1 MFYVYEH
8 IRPDTGMVFYVG
20 KGSGYRLNSR
30 SDRNRHWKFIVNKAS
45 GFSSRIIFKS
55 NDEELVLLVEQ
66 ERIDQLRKLN
76 IKLCNITDG
85 GEGISGLKHS
95 QKSKEKMREAALS
108 REHKPH
114 TEESKQKIRLAN
126 TGVVF
131 TEERKEKIRQKAIGR
146 KMSEATKNK
155 LKGRNFKHSE
165 ETLKRMCEIQK
176 NMPKQKCLHCSFV
189 GNAGNLAR
197 WHNDKCKN
205 KE

>member
-8 IRPDTGMVFYVG
+8 IRLDTNQVFYVG
-20 KGSGYRLNSR
+20 KGHGYRLTSTK
-30 SDRNRHWKFIVNKAS
+30 DRNKHWHNIVNKV
-45 GFSSRIIFKS
+45 GFKAIKVVE
-55 NDEELVLLVEQ
+55 NEDEELILLAEI
-66 ERIDQLRKLN
+66 ERIDQLRKLGY
-76 IKLCNITDG
+76 KLCNITDG
-85 GEGISGLKHS
+85 GQGISGLKHS
-95 QKSKEKMREAALS
+95 EESKRKMSES
-108 REHKPH
+108 RKNIVPHKH
-114 TEESKQKIRLAN
+114 TDESKQKIRQAN

-131 TEERKEKIRQKAIGR
+131 TEERKEKIRQKALGR
-146 KMSEATKNK
+146 KMSEETKNK
-155 LKGRNFKHSE
+155 LRGRNFKHSE